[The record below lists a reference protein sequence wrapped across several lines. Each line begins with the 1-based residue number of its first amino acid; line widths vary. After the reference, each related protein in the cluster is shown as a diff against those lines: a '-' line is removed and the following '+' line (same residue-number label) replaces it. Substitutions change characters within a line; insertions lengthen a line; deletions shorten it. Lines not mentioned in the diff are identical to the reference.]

1 MPVVLRR
8 RMLHIGPAAALIVIG
23 AAQLLADYHGSGFRG
38 PRGANAAFLVAVC
51 LPLLVRRGRPV
62 FALAGVFVIQ
72 GMWIGAYYHGS
83 PQPPFEPFA
92 AGVVACFALG
102 FHADRRG
109 LRAGLVVFALLV
121 VASAIV
127 LAAGGSTVGNA
138 LSVLIWWAAAIAI
151 GRGLRERQRL
161 VELLRE
167 RSARLER
174 DRERDMTEAALEER
188 ARIT

>member
-23 AAQLLADYHGSGFRG
+23 VAQLLADYHGSGFRG

-51 LPLLVRRGRPV
+51 LPLLIRRGRPV
-62 FALAGVFVIQ
+62 LALAGVFVIQ

-83 PQPPFEPFA
+83 HQPPFEPFA

-127 LAAGGSTVGNA
+127 LAAGGSAGGKPPPGV
-138 LSVLIWWAAAIAI
+138 VLLGAGA
-151 GRGLRERQRL
+151 GGGGG
-161 VELLRE
+161 
-167 RSARLER
+167 
-174 DRERDMTEAALEER
+174 
-188 ARIT
+188 